1 MRLPVAIMLSG
12 LALLAGC
19 QTKGEKKAPCLPIS
33 GYVEAD
39 DLCGPAM
46 PVNDVFAPVLKE

>member
-1 MRLPVAIMLSG
+1 MRLLVMTMLAS

-33 GYVEAD
+33 GYAPAE
-39 DLCGPAM
+39 DLCGPAL
-46 PVNDVFAPVLKE
+46 PVNDAFVSVLKE